1 MEYIVQR
8 ASQLGNKIQPCKE
21 AKQETIAYNAY
32 KDSEEKVWTIEINT
46 IKQLMDFQ
54 YKYGDIIIR
63 DSIAYKGY
71 SEILI
76 YDDYIE

>member
-1 MEYIVQR
+1 MKYIVRR
-8 ASQLGNKIQPCKE
+8 ASQWGNKIQPCEE
-21 AKQETIAYNAY
+21 AKQETISC
-32 KDSEEKVWTIEINT
+32 KDSKEKVWMIKINT

-54 YKYGDIIIR
+54 YKYGDVIIQ

>member
-1 MEYIVQR
+1 M
-8 ASQLGNKIQPCKE
+8 GGDKNQPCEE
-21 AKQETIAYNAY
+21 AKQEVVPY
-32 KDSEEKVWTIEINT
+32 KDGKEKVWMIKINT

-54 YKYGDIIIR
+54 YKYGDIVIR
-63 DSIAYKGY
+63 DSIIYKGY

>member
-1 MEYIVQR
+1 MEYIVKR
-8 ASQLGNKIQPCKE
+8 ASQLGNKIQPCEE
-21 AKQETIAYNAY
+21 ANQETVAYNAY
-32 KDSEEKVWTIEINT
+32 KDSEEKVWTIKIST

>member
-1 MEYIVQR
+1 MKYIVKR
-8 ASQLGNKIQPCKE
+8 ASQWSKEVKPCEE
-21 AKQETIAYNAY
+21 AKQEDIPY
-32 KDSEEKVWTIEINT
+32 KDGKEKVWIVKINT

-54 YKYGDIIIR
+54 YNYGDIIIR
-63 DSIAYKGY
+63 DSIIYKGY